1 MLKGG
6 SSIMKTFPHSD
17 MLKQLPEQFFAV
29 LADRMEKAVA
39 EGHDVIN
46 LGQGSPDKPTPPH
59 VIKRLQEA
67 SEEIENHKYPPFRGK
82 KNLLNAVAEF
92 YQREYGVDIDP
103 DTEVALLFG
112 AKAGLVE
119 LPLSLMN
126 PGETMLVPDPGYP
139 DYWSGPAMA
148 NVPMHKMPLL
158 EKNNFLPVY
167 DDIPED
173 VKKAS
178 KMLLLNY
185 PNNPTGAMASEEF
198 FDETIEFAE
207 KNDLCVVH
215 DFAYGAIGFDGNRP
229 VSYLERPGAK
239 DIGIEIYTMSKTYN
253 MAGWRIAF
261 AVGNPSVIEAIN
273 IIQDHFYC
281 SIFGAVQ
288 DAAAEALTAS
298 QDGVDELVE
307 LYEDRRKA
315 LVEGAREIGWNVA
328 APEGSFFAWLK
339 VPEGYTSASFADML
353 LEEAKILVA
362 PGIGFGEHG
371 EGYIRVGLVLEKER
385 IQEALDRIK
394 KLNIF

>member
-1 MLKGG
+1 
-6 SSIMKTFPHSD
+6 MKTFPHSD

>member
-1 MLKGG
+1 
-6 SSIMKTFPHSD
+6 MKTFPHSD
-17 MLKQLPEQFFAV
+17 MLKQLPDQFFAV
-29 LADRMEKAVA
+29 LANRMEKAVA

-67 SEEIENHKYPPFRGK
+67 SQDIENHKYPPFRGK

-119 LPLSLMN
+119 LPLSVMN

-148 NVPMHKMPLL
+148 NVPMHMMPLL
-158 EKNNFLPVY
+158 EENNFLPVY

-198 FDETIEFAE
+198 FDETIAFAE
-207 KNDLCVVH
+207 KHDLCVVH
-215 DFAYGAIGFDGNRP
+215 DFAYGAIGFDGNKP

-253 MAGWRIAF
+253 MAGWRVAF

-288 DAAAEALTAS
+288 DAAAEALTSS
-298 QDGVDELVE
+298 QEGVDELVE

-315 LVEGAREIGWNVA
+315 LIEGAREIGWNVA
-328 APEGSFFAWLK
+328 APQGSFFAWLK
-339 VPEGYTSASFADML
+339 VPEGYTSTSFADML

-385 IQEALDRIK
+385 IQEALERIK

>member
-1 MLKGG
+1 
-6 SSIMKTFPHSD
+6 MKTFPHSD

-29 LADRMEKAVA
+29 LANRMEKAVA

-198 FDETIEFAE
+198 FDKTIEFAE
-207 KNDLCVVH
+207 ENDLCVVH
-215 DFAYGAIGFDGNRP
+215 DFAYGAIGFDGNKP

-288 DAAAEALTAS
+288 DAAAEALTSS
-298 QDGVDELVE
+298 QEGVDELVE

-385 IQEALDRIK
+385 IQEALERIK